1 MDTTPSLVC
10 QHYLRTPD
18 GTIYGPVDRA
28 TLCSWAVD
36 ARMIPGCEL
45 STDRVTWV
53 PVQSLPELRL
63 TWSVEFSDGTTYGPL
78 NLLAI
83 WTLASE
89 KSIPFGVALVEAG
102 TSNRAL
108 LDDSLLPLLV
118 EECRA
123 ILGSCGTIVT
133 DVISKLGGAHQA
145 ALEAVAGREARIEE
159 LLAKLEQADFDRGNL
174 EKLHSETQQRLVESD
189 ATAARMAILESEG
202 ASLRAGL
209 VTAHAHQM
217 TQWEAKLEACQAEL
231 AACQSELAACQS
243 ELAACQ
249 SEGGSRQAELE
260 ARQAELEARQT
271 ELEACQAELEAC
283 QAELAVCRAE
293 RADLQHQLVTEK
305 STRENLEGR
314 SREAESLATQL
325 SQVQEALAK
334 AKREGRAAE
343 LKVKDEK
350 ESILRDLNNLMLA
363 NMSLK
368 QVSGREKV
376 RPVPIDWVVVGTA
389 DSETVPKGE
398 GVEARFARLTLN
410 EKFAALQK
418 ELQASAEEKD
428 GLRRDLETVRG
439 RYEYLQKET
448 ARREKESAE
457 KLAQIKKE
465 IKTSSE
471 MMTRAMEELEKR
483 ESQIRD
489 MRKKADAGNAEP
501 SLRSSVLEAEVIH
514 SEVLG
519 PDESDRIEPVGVESP
534 VKPEGNEPGP
544 ARGGGVLNTVE
555 AQLQRELK
563 QWQALKQD
571 ADNKGGT
578 FGKWFRRKKS

>member
-1 MDTTPSLVC
+1 MDATPSLVC

-45 STDRVTWV
+45 STDRVTWF

-63 TWSVEFSDGTTYGPL
+63 TWSVQFNDGTTYGPL

-89 KSIPFGVALVEAG
+89 TSIPFGVALVEEG
-102 TSNRAL
+102 TSKRAL

-118 EECRA
+118 EECRT
-123 ILGSCGTIVT
+123 ILGSCGTIVA
-133 DVISKLGGAHQA
+133 DMISKLGGAHQA
-145 ALEAVAGREARIEE
+145 ALETAAGRDARIEE
-159 LLAKLEQADFDRGNL
+159 LQAKLEQADFDRANQ
-174 EKLHSETQQRLVESD
+174 EKHLVDLQRRLVESE
-189 ATAARMAILESEG
+189 ATAARMAILESEEV
-202 ASLRAGL
+202 SLRAGL
-209 VTAHAHQM
+209 VTAHAQHMAQR
-217 TQWEAKLEACQAEL
+217 EAELETCQAQLAACQAALEACQA
-231 AACQSELAACQS
+231 QSA
-243 ELAACQ
+243 
-249 SEGGSRQAELE
+249 
-260 ARQAELEARQT
+260 
-271 ELEACQAELEAC
+271 ACQAELTAC
-283 QAELAVCRAE
+283 RTEG
-293 RADLQHQLVTEK
+293 ADLQNQIMAEK
-305 STRENLEGR
+305 TIREKLEGR
-314 SREAESLATQL
+314 SREAESLTTQL

-334 AKREGRAAE
+334 AKREGRVAE
-343 LKVKDEK
+343 LKMKDEK

-368 QVSGREKV
+368 QVSGREKI
-376 RPVPIDWVVVGTA
+376 RPASIDWVVVGTA
-389 DSETVPKGE
+389 DAETSQKGE
-398 GVEARFARLTLN
+398 GVETRFARLTLN

-428 GLRRDLETVRG
+428 GMRRELETVRG
-439 RYEYLQKET
+439 RYEYLQTET
-448 ARREKESAE
+448 ARKEKESAE

-489 MRKKADAGNAEP
+489 MRKKADTRNTEP
-501 SLRSSVLEAEVIH
+501 LLRPSVLEAEVIH

-519 PDESDRIEPVGVESP
+519 PDESDGVEPVGVESP
-534 VKPEGNEPGP
+534 ARHEENASGS

-563 QWQALKQD
+563 KWQALKQD
-571 ADNKGGT
+571 EDNKGGT

>member
-45 STDRVTWV
+45 STDRATWL

-63 TWSVEFSDGTTYGPL
+63 TWSVQFSDGTTYGPL

-89 KSIPFGVALVEAG
+89 KAIPFGVALVEEG
-102 TSNRAL
+102 TSNRAV

-174 EKLHSETQQRLVESD
+174 EKHHSETQQRLVESD

-209 VTAHAHQM
+209 VTAHAYQM
-217 TQWEAKLEACQAEL
+217 TQWEAELEACQA
-231 AACQSELAACQS
+231 

-260 ARQAELEARQT
+260 ARQAELEACKA
-271 ELEACQAELEAC
+271 ELEVCQAELT
-283 QAELAVCRAE
+283 VCRAE

-314 SREAESLATQL
+314 SREVESLTTQL
-325 SQVQEALAK
+325 SQVREALAK

-389 DSETVPKGE
+389 DSETAPKGE
-398 GVEARFARLTLN
+398 GVEARFSRLTLN

-439 RYEYLQKET
+439 RYEYLQTET
-448 ARREKESAE
+448 ARKEKESAE

-489 MRKKADAGNAEP
+489 MRKRADAGNVESARKP
-501 SLRSSVLEAEVIH
+501 SILDAVVVH

-519 PDESDRIEPVGVESP
+519 PDASDECEPVGAGASE
-534 VKPEGNEPGP
+534 KPEEIAPGP

-563 QWQALKQD
+563 KWQALKQD
-571 ADNKGGT
+571 ENNKGGT

>member
-1 MDTTPSLVC
+1 MDTPPPLVC
-10 QHYLRTPD
+10 QHYLRTPE

-45 STDRVTWV
+45 STDRVTWI

-63 TWSVEFSDGTTYGPL
+63 TWSVQFSDGTTYGPL

-89 KSIPFGVALVEAG
+89 KSIPFGVALVEEG
-102 TSNRAL
+102 TSNRAV
-108 LDDSLLPLLV
+108 LDDSLLPFLV
-118 EECRA
+118 EECRT
-123 ILGSCGTIVT
+123 ILGSCGTIVAE
-133 DVISKLGGAHQA
+133 VISKLGGAHQA
-145 ALEAVAGREARIEE
+145 ALEGVAGREARIEE
-159 LLAKLEQADFDRGNL
+159 LLAKLEQADFDRGNQ
-174 EKLHSETQQRLVESD
+174 EKLLSEAQRHLVEAN

-202 ASLRAGL
+202 ESLRAGL
-209 VTAHAHQM
+209 VTAHAQQV
-217 TQWEAKLEACQAEL
+217 TQREAELEACQTEL
-231 AACQSELAACQS
+231 AACRSEVA
-243 ELAACQ
+243 
-249 SEGGSRQAELE
+249 SR
-260 ARQAELEARQT
+260 
-271 ELEACQAELEAC
+271 QAELEAC
-283 QAELAVCRAE
+283 QAELAVCRTE
-293 RADLQHQLVTEK
+293 RMDLQNQMMAEK
-305 STRENLEGR
+305 STRATLEGR

-325 SQVQEALAK
+325 SQTREALAK

-363 NMSLK
+363 NLSLK

-376 RPVPIDWVVVGTA
+376 RPTPIDWVVVGNS
-389 DSETVPKGE
+389 DSETAPKGE

-428 GLRRDLETVRG
+428 GMRRDLETVRG

-448 ARREKESAE
+448 ASREKESAE

-465 IKTSSE
+465 IKTSSD
-471 MMTRAMEELEKR
+471 MMTRTMEELERR
-483 ESQIRD
+483 ESQLRE
-489 MRKKADAGNAEP
+489 MRKKAGSENSE
-501 SLRSSVLEAEVIH
+501 SLRQPSILEAEVVH
-514 SEVLG
+514 AEVLG
-519 PDESDRIEPVGVESP
+519 SDESGAEHEPILADSLEAQQS
-534 VKPEGNEPGP
+534 ETSEP
-544 ARGGGVLNTVE
+544 ARRGGVLNTVE

-563 QWQALKQD
+563 KWHALKRD
-571 ADNKGGT
+571 EANKGGL
-578 FGKWFRRKKS
+578 FGNWFRRKKS

>member
-1 MDTTPSLVC
+1 
-10 QHYLRTPD
+10 
-18 GTIYGPVDRA
+18 
-28 TLCSWAVD
+28 
-36 ARMIPGCEL
+36 MIPGCEL
-45 STDRVTWV
+45 STDRATWL

-63 TWSVEFSDGTTYGPL
+63 TWSVQFNDGTTYGPL

-89 KSIPFGVALVEAG
+89 KSIPFGVALVEEG
-102 TSNRAL
+102 TSNQAV

-118 EECRA
+118 EECRT
-123 ILGSCGTIVT
+123 ILGSCGTIVA
-133 DVISKLGGAHQA
+133 DVINKLGGAHQA

-159 LLAKLEQADFDRGNL
+159 LLAKLEQADFDRANQ
-174 EKLHSETQQRLVESD
+174 EKHLSDVQRRLVESE

-202 ASLRAGL
+202 ESLRAGL
-209 VTAHAHQM
+209 VTAHAQQR
-217 TQWEAKLEACQAEL
+217 TQQEAVLEACQAEL
-231 AACQSELAACQS
+231 AK
-243 ELAACQ
+243 
-249 SEGGSRQAELE
+249 
-260 ARQAELEARQT
+260 
-271 ELEACQAELEAC
+271 CQAELETC
-283 QAELAVCRAE
+283 RAELAACRAE
-293 RADLQHQLVTEK
+293 GVNLQHQMMAEK
-305 STRENLEGR
+305 SIQEKLEGR
-314 SREAESLATQL
+314 SREVESLTTQL
-325 SQVQEALAK
+325 SQVREALAK

-376 RPVPIDWVVVGTA
+376 RPVAIDWVVVGTA
-389 DSETVPKGE
+389 DSETVQKGE
-398 GVEARFARLTLN
+398 GVEVRFARLTLD

-428 GLRRDLETVRG
+428 GLRRELETVRG

-448 ARREKESAE
+448 DRREKESAE

-489 MRKKADAGNAEP
+489 MRKKVDAGNAEP
-501 SLRSSVLEAEVIH
+501 SLRPSILEAEVIH

-519 PDESDRIEPVGVESP
+519 PDETDGVGPVGEASSA
-534 VKPEGNEPGP
+534 KHEENASGP

-563 QWQALKQD
+563 KWQALKQD
-571 ADNKGGT
+571 EDNKGGT
-578 FGKWFRRKKS
+578 FGKWFRRRKS